1 MDQSSLARRYTVVR
15 VWENLRAPVMLNDMG
30 RIVTLERRIQEL
42 CHAALAADDAA
53 ALQPIMDEL
62 KSSLREHHEELQL
75 MVAEYP
81 FLLDDLGKP
90 AA

>member
-1 MDQSSLARRYTVVR
+1 MDPSSLGWRYTVVR
-15 VWENLRAPVMLNDMG
+15 VWENTRGPVIINDMG

-42 CHAALAADDAA
+42 CMAAVAAKDADT
-53 ALQPIMDEL
+53 LRPIMNEL
-62 KSSLREHHEELQL
+62 KSSLHEHNEELQI

-81 FLLDDLGKP
+81 FLIDDLRKP